1 MQPIYWL
8 LLFILLLIIEFAT
21 LGLTTIWFAAGS
33 LGAFLANILGAGM
46 EIQVG
51 IFLTVS
57 IILLVLTRHVVL
69 KYFNSNRQSTNV
81 DSLIGRQGLVIER
94 IDTING
100 KGLVAVDGGNW
111 SARTADPEGI
121 IPKQTIIFVEGIQGV
136 KLIVKEKEG

>member
-1 MQPIYWL
+1 MYAAYL
-8 LLFILLLIIEFAT
+8 LVILFILLLIIEFAT

-57 IILLVLTRHVVL
+57 IILLILTRPIVL
-69 KYFNSNRQSTNV
+69 KYFNSNRQKTNV
-81 DSLIGRQGLVIER
+81 DSLIGRQGPVIER

-100 KGLVAVDGGNW
+100 KGLVAVDGENW
-111 SARTADPEGI
+111 SARIEDP
-121 IPKQTIIFVEGIQGV
+121 
-136 KLIVKEKEG
+136 KE